1 MVDYPVSHTDRYL
14 DDLCIG
20 EVSTGGPIK
29 ISEAEIVA
37 LGKPADVIQ
46 QVPESASNPNTMF

>member
-37 LGKPADVIQ
+37 LGKACGRDPTAGERLQ
-46 QVPESASNPNTMF
+46 PQ